1 MRAARVLQ
9 LAGPGGIEV
18 TDDVPEPEI
27 RTDMLLI
34 DAHAAGV
41 SFPDLLLSQ
50 GLYQIK
56 LDPPFTLGSECAGT
70 VEVAADGSGFEV
82 GQPVISFTSVG
93 AFADTVAA
101 PVQST
106 VPLPEGLTMAEG
118 AGLIMNYHTA
128 HFALVRRGGLET
140 GETLLIHGAGGGVGT
155 AATQVA
161 KGLGARVLAVASDE
175 GKRQA
180 ATDAGADEVIDGKGE
195 WREQVKE
202 LTDGRG
208 VDAVF
213 DPVGGDRFDESLK
226 VMAPEGRLIVI
237 GFASGRI
244 PSVTVN
250 RLLFRNT
257 SVVGAA
263 WGHFA
268 LERPEYFKQVAADLE
283 RMVADG
289 FVKPLLGKRY
299 PLAKVSAALAD
310 LEGRQ
315 AIGKIVLDI
324 KEAEE

>member
-1 MRAARVLQ
+1 VRAARVIQ
-9 LAGPGGIEV
+9 LAGPGGVEV
-18 TDDVPEPEI
+18 THEAPEPEI

-34 DAHAAGV
+34 EGHAAGV

-70 VEVAADGSGFEV
+70 VKVTAEGSGFEV

-93 AFADTVAA
+93 AFADTVSA

-106 VPLPEGLTMAEG
+106 IPLPEGLTMAEG

-128 HFALVRRGGLET
+128 HFALERRGQLEA
-140 GETLLIHGAGGGVGT
+140 GEALLVHGAGGGVGT

-161 KGLGARVLAVASDE
+161 KALGARVLAVASDE
-175 GKRQA
+175 AKRKA
-180 ATDAGADEVIDGKGE
+180 ATDAGADEVIDGSGD
-195 WREQVKE
+195 WRERVKE
-202 LTDGRG
+202 LTEGRG

-226 VMAPEGRLIVI
+226 AMAPEGRLIVI

-244 PSVTVN
+244 PSVSVN

-299 PLAKVSAALAD
+299 PLAEVSAALAD
-310 LEGRQ
+310 LETRR
-315 AIGKIVLDI
+315 ALGKIVLDI
-324 KEAEE
+324 KEEAA

>member
-9 LAGPGGIEV
+9 LAGPGGIDV
-18 TDDVPEPEI
+18 TDDAPEPEI
-27 RTDMLLI
+27 RSDMLLI
-34 DAHAAGV
+34 DTHAAGV

-70 VEVAADGSGFEV
+70 VKVAAEDSGFEV
-82 GQPVISFTSVG
+82 GEPVISFTSVG

-106 VPLPEGLTMAEG
+106 VALPEGLTMAEG

-128 HFALVRRGGLET
+128 HFALARRGKLEK
-140 GETLLIHGAGGGVGT
+140 GETLLVHGAGGGVGT
-155 AATQVA
+155 AAIQVA
-161 KGLGARVLAVASDE
+161 KGLGAGVLAVASDE
-175 GKRQA
+175 AKRQA
-180 ATDAGADEVIDGKGE
+180 ATDAGADEVIDGAGD
-195 WREQVKE
+195 WRERVKD
-202 LTDGRG
+202 LTEGRG

-226 VMAPEGRLIVI
+226 AMAPEGRLIVI

-283 RMVADG
+283 RMVAEG
-289 FVKPLLGKRY
+289 FVKPVIGQRY
-299 PLAKVSAALAD
+299 PLEKAADALAD
-310 LEGRQ
+310 LETRR
-315 AIGKIVLDI
+315 ALGKIVLDI
-324 KEAEE
+324 KEEAA

>member
-1 MRAARVLQ
+1 VRAVRVIQ

-18 TDDVPEPEI
+18 ADDAPEPEI

-34 DAHAAGV
+34 DAHSAGV

-70 VEVAADGSGFEV
+70 VKVAAEGSGFEV

-118 AGLIMNYHTA
+118 AGLVMNYHTA
-128 HFALVRRGGLET
+128 HFALLRRGTLEA

-161 KGLGARVLAVASDE
+161 KAAGARVLAVASDE
-175 GKRQA
+175 AKRQA
-180 ATDAGADEVIDGKGE
+180 AADAGADEVIDSAGD
-195 WREQVKE
+195 WRDAVKE

-226 VMAPEGRLIVI
+226 AMAAEGRLIVI

-283 RMVADG
+283 RMIAEG
-289 FVKPLLGKRY
+289 FVKPVIGSHY
-299 PLAKVSAALAD
+299 PLEGASEALDAL
-310 LEGRQ
+310 LERR
-315 AIGKIVLDI
+315 ALGKIVLDI
-324 KEAEE
+324 KESDQ